1 MREAVWRWFLE
12 KCAGT
17 VMYVLL
23 SLLALHEDIQ
33 HLPLT
38 KESFWPR
45 NKIWKI
51 SRNISLT
58 KIDFLWIC
66 AIFTVILSS
75 LTGILNN
82 PTLSV
87 SNVPEKG
94 VIRAIRFYTGR
105 LHPEVQP
112 RTPSHPTFDRNV
124 APFVHLVQTNA
135 THLSQLY
142 PSLFTRSLSLKTGT
156 LLVGT
161 STHKPWKGVLTGRKW
176 GGGGGG

>member
-87 SNVPEKG
+87 SNNPGKRCNSCNKVLYGEAPPRG
-94 VIRAIRFYTGR
+94 PTAYPFTSHIRQKRCPF
-105 LHPEVQP
+105 
-112 RTPSHPTFDRNV
+112 RTPCTDKC
-124 APFVHLVQTNA
+124 
-135 THLSQLY
+135 Y
-142 PSLFTRSLSLKTGT
+142 PSL
-156 LLVGT
+156 
-161 STHKPWKGVLTGRKW
+161 STVPFFIYPKPEPENGYPFGWNLHT
-176 GGGGGG
+176 